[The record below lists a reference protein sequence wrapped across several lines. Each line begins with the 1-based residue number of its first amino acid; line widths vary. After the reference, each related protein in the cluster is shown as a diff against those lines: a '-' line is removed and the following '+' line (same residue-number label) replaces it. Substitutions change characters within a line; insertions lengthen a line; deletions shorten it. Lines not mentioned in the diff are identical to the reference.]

1 MIWIE
6 RANLAVARGLMVFA
20 AFLAFALAFYIL
32 VDVIARNLNMPIQG
46 TSEVV
51 TELIVTIVFLQV
63 SYCVATGGMLR
74 ADFLVRYFN
83 NHVRRIFNIAGYG
96 LGILFF
102 ATVFIGNIDP
112 AYQSLITGEFEGE
125 GALHV
130 PTFPARFALV
140 IGCFLAA
147 FSYALF
153 LLKELFMLAGVD
165 QSPAVER

>member
-32 VDVIARNLNMPIQG
+32 ADVIARNLNTPIQG

-74 ADFLVRYFN
+74 ADFLIRYFN
-83 NHVRRIFNIAGYG
+83 RNVRRTLNIVGYS
-96 LGILFF
+96 LGIVFF

-112 AYQSLITGEFEGE
+112 AYQSWVTGEFEGE
-125 GALHV
+125 GALHM
-130 PTFPARFALV
+130 PTFPARFGLV
-140 IGCFLAA
+140 IGCSLAA
-147 FSYALF
+147 FSYVLL
-153 LLKELFMLAGVD
+153 LLKELLSLAGVD
-165 QSPAVER
+165 QSPAVDR

>member
-20 AFLAFALAFYIL
+20 AFLAFSLAFYIL

-51 TELIVTIVFLQV
+51 TELIVTIVFLQI

-74 ADFLVRYFN
+74 ADFLVKYFN
-83 NHVRRIFNIAGYG
+83 RHTRRFLNIAGYS

-112 AYQSLITGEFEGE
+112 AIESWVTGEFEGE
-125 GALHV
+125 GALHM
-130 PTFPARFALV
+130 PTFPARFGLV
-140 IGCFLAA
+140 IGCSLAA
-147 FSYALF
+147 FSYAL
-153 LLKELFMLAGVD
+153 LLVREILMMVGVG
-165 QSPAVER
+165 QSPAAER